1 MPAVEPARP
10 AKAAPALGDAAMIER
25 LILENFGRFQKRE
38 FPLGPATVFYGPNE
52 AGKTTLFDALFFAL
66 CAPKANRLAGKRL
79 RERYGEK
86 AAARIERAAGASVP
100 EIPEEEFLSLYAIRA
115 GDIDVKLESGQPW
128 LERVK
133 SRLFSGDLDP
143 ELVIEYLE
151 KLATERKNSRAT
163 RELVAVQTD
172 LAETEERLAAR
183 TEQRTAALRRG
194 AQVKELERKIE
205 AERLRQSASLAR
217 QRELETRI
225 AADDRVRERK
235 SLAEPLRKYFE
246 ADQARVDTER
256 LGAYAQNRTAEL
268 DQLEQERASAREKL
282 AAAELQRN
290 ALLKEVEGER
300 EEARQCESALVGL
313 RKAADLAGQFIDRIA
328 ATARNRYLRT
338 VTRWNPLRLA
348 LAGIA
353 LAAGLAGGFFVGDE
367 FVRIALLTGGLAGAV
382 VLALLARSVEQIP
395 DDSAHTT
402 DLQRLRDEW
411 QRRTN
416 RAAPAASSL
425 DGLKDGFARL
435 QIERDEQE
443 KRLERLQQK
452 LIERDRNLASLER
465 ARLDAAGAL
474 ADADRRLA
482 ELLQQLGAGSRDEYL
497 GARARYEAAAAH
509 AGRLA
514 AELQRLAGERKP
526 AEHRAELERRL
537 KIFDE
542 EGVGEE
548 ALPDAERARLV
559 GDLRKLQG
567 ERESLEAEL
576 GKLEQERAR
585 LAGEMQGSLEP
596 IAREIVELDQ
606 RRLRLAERL
615 DRLKLDREAAKLAI
629 NALRT
634 LENDANAMLETLAQD
649 LQESFTRIIP
659 DARDLRFLKPSLD
672 FGNIVVHDAAGTAR
686 PLEALSTG
694 TRDSFVFAAR
704 LALALRSSPGGAQLI
719 ALDEPFLTLDAKR
732 ERNCLEYLRAFQEDH
747 GWQVV
752 LLTKEERLRDAAA
765 EVLKDVRVHEL

>member
-1 MPAVEPARP
+1 MPAAKVAPP
-10 AKAAPALGDAAMIER
+10 AKPGPADGDTAMIQR
-25 LILENFGRFQKRE
+25 LILDNFGRFQKRE
-38 FPLGPATVFYGPNE
+38 FELSPATVFYGPNE
-52 AGKTTLFDALFFAL
+52 AGKTTLFDALFFVL

-86 AAARIERAAGASVP
+86 AAARIERAAGAVVT
-100 EIPEEEFLSLYAIRA
+100 EIPEDEFLSLYAIRA

-163 RELVAVQTD
+163 KELLAVQTD

-205 AERLRQSASLAR
+205 AERLRQSANLAR

-225 AADDRVRERK
+225 ESDDRVRERK
-235 SLAEPLRKYFE
+235 AASEPLRKYFE
-246 ADQARVDTER
+246 ADKARVEMDR
-256 LGAYAQNRTAEL
+256 LSAYARNRTAEL
-268 DQLEQERASAREKL
+268 DQLEQERASARDKL

-290 ALLKEVEGER
+290 AQLKEVEGER
-300 EEARQCESALVGL
+300 EEARQCESALVAL
-313 RKAADLAGQFIDRIA
+313 RKEADLAGQFSDRIA

-338 VTRWNPLRLA
+338 VARWNPLRLA
-348 LAGIA
+348 LAGLV
-353 LAAGLAGGFFVGDE
+353 LAAGLAGGFFAGDE
-367 FVRIALLTGGLAGAV
+367 FVRIALIVGGVAGASL
-382 VLALLARSVEQIP
+382 LALLARSVEQIP
-395 DDSAHTT
+395 DDSAYSA
-402 DLQRLRDEW
+402 DVQRLREEW
-411 QRRTN
+411 QRRTS
-416 RAAPAASSL
+416 RAAPAATTL

-435 QIERDEQE
+435 QMERDEQE

-452 LIERDRNLASLER
+452 LIERDRNLAGLEQ
-465 ARLDAAGAL
+465 ARLEAAGAL
-474 ADADRRLA
+474 ADADRRVA

-497 GARARYEAAAAH
+497 AARARYEAAEAH
-509 AGRLA
+509 AARLA
-514 AELQRLAGERKP
+514 AELQRLAGERQP

-537 KIFDE
+537 KLFDE

-548 ALPDAERARLV
+548 ALPDADRTRLV
-559 GDLRKLQG
+559 GELRKLQG
-567 ERESLEAEL
+567 ERETQDAEFS
-576 GKLEQERAR
+576 KLEQDRAR

-615 DRLKLDREAAKLAI
+615 DQLKLDREAAKLAI
-629 NALRT
+629 AALRT
-634 LENDANAMLETLAQD
+634 LEDDANAMLETLAQD
-649 LQESFTRIIP
+649 LQSAFTRIIP

-686 PLEALSTG
+686 ALEALSTG

-704 LALALRSSPGGAQLI
+704 LALALRSSPGGPQLI
-719 ALDEPFLTLDAKR
+719 ALDEPFLTLDAAR
-732 ERNCLEYLRAFQEDH
+732 ERNCLEYLRAFQEEH
-747 GWQVV
+747 GWQLV

-765 EVLKDVRVHEL
+765 EMLKDVRVHEL